1 MAASEAT
8 KYSTKFFKTLGDM
21 GTAIAARFTAKQA
34 TYLYVPAISDDPTI
48 SALPSTIGQVMDDA
62 AQGECQDQAAFIS
75 FMMDKDPKLAAH
87 LLTRQDAVSAANWY
101 LVPPFVIDTVP
112 VSYDDNPLLRE
123 FHGILNAS
131 GMNGLLRKLNEA
143 TTYGYS
149 AVGIEY
155 LPGGVGFYWHP
166 IDPTSI
172 KFDLSGGACLVNA
185 DAEELPVEKFPPHA
199 IVIHLAAT
207 RSDHPA
213 RRGLARMLMW
223 FWLFK
228 HMSLDRWA
236 KFVSRFG
243 IPFLVARMSK
253 SDFESDSRRE
263 LLVEALQKMSHKGI
277 VAISGQNASV
287 EPQSVGNQSGT
298 IHFDHVSMVD
308 SHYAMLVLGQLGSS
322 EGEKGRLGNN
332 QSQEDVRQDK
342 RETDCHAIEETI
354 QREIIVPSWM
364 AWKGGDGT
372 DSPQFRL
379 RSLRTK
385 QLKEVAETCK
395 FLFDSGH
402 MADRTFL
409 QMETGIPFTDPP
421 VVNATVPEAPQEG
434 ANEAASDSGTKAQEG
449 TVEAPSAAQAPSPA
463 SKAPPKAKA
472 PAKAKATKPKE
483 A

>member
-8 KYSTKFFKTLGDM
+8 KYSTKFWKVLTENPISK
-21 GTAIAARFTAKQA
+21 AIGARFTAKQA
-34 TYLYVPAISDDPTI
+34 TYLYVPAISDDPTV
-48 SALPSTIGQVMDDA
+48 SALPSTIGRIMDDA
-62 AQGECQDQAAFIS
+62 AHGECQDQAAFIS
-75 FMMDKDPKLAAH
+75 FMMEKDPKLAAH

-101 LVPPFVIDTVP
+101 LVPPFVIDTIP
-112 VSYDDNPLLRE
+112 VSYDDNPVLRE
-123 FHGILNAS
+123 FHGILNSS
-131 GMNGLLRKLNEA
+131 GMSGLLRKLNEA

-149 AVGIEY
+149 GVGVEY

-172 KFDLSGGACLVNA
+172 KFDLSGGACLVNV
-185 DAEELPVEKFPPHA
+185 DKDELPVETFPPHA

-228 HMSLDRWA
+228 HMTLDRWA

-253 SDFESDSRRE
+253 SDFDSDSRRE
-263 LLVEALQKMSHKGI
+263 ALVDALQKMSHKGI

-298 IHFDHVSMVD
+298 IHLDHVSMVD
-308 SHYAMLVLGQLGSS
+308 MHYAMLVLGQLGSS
-322 EGEKGRLGNN
+322 EGERGRLGNN
-332 QSQEDVRQDK
+332 QSQQEVRQDR
-342 RETDCHAIEETI
+342 RETDCHALEETI
-354 QREIIVPSWM
+354 QREVVAPSWI

-372 DSPQFRL
+372 DAPQFRL
-379 RSLRTK
+379 RSLRTS
-385 QLKEVAETCK
+385 QLLEIAKACSAFSTA
-395 FLFDSGH
+395 GH
-402 MADRTFL
+402 KADRTFL
-409 QMETGIPFTDPP
+409 QQETGMPFTDPP
-421 VVNATVPEAPQEG
+421 EAVSAVTGTPAGNTPDGGGSGPQQ
-434 ANEAASDSGTKAQEG
+434 GTQ
-449 TVEAPSAAQAPSPA
+449 EAPSAAPEPAPA
-463 SKAPPKAKA
+463 AKAPPKAKA